1 MSFIIITGNRE
12 ALPIIF
18 SETAQIIHCR
28 PLVQDYKKIR
38 IYFQSQAYAR

>member
-1 MSFIIITGNRE
+1 MSLIIITGNRE

-18 SETAQIIHCR
+18 SETDQIIHCR
-28 PLVQDYKKIR
+28 PLVQDYKEIR